1 MRFLMIAAI
10 TSSMLVPVLAQGD
23 PANVAES
30 NSPSASP
37 SDRAAAARRETEDL
51 EKARSIDA
59 LKDSNLRM
67 QAQSADKS
75 GLAQESVEQQHP
87 EWFVETNKYK
97 ACPWDMCPSPPPQR

>member
-10 TSSMLVPVLAQGD
+10 TSSMLVPALAQGD
-23 PANVAES
+23 PANVVQG

-51 EKARSIDA
+51 EKARSIEA
-59 LKDSNLRM
+59 LKHSNLRM
-67 QAQSADKS
+67 QAQSVDRS
-75 GLAQESVEQQHP
+75 GPQQETVEQQHP

-97 ACPWDMCPSPPPQR
+97 ACPWDMCPPPPPQR

>member
-10 TSSMLVPVLAQGD
+10 TSSMLVPALAQGD
-23 PANVAES
+23 PANVAQS

-37 SDRAAAARRETEDL
+37 SDSAAAARRETEDL
-51 EKARSIDA
+51 EKARAIEA

-75 GLAQESVEQQHP
+75 GSKQESVEQQHP
-87 EWFVETNKYK
+87 EWFVETNKYQ

>member
-1 MRFLMIAAI
+1 
-10 TSSMLVPVLAQGD
+10 MLVPALAQGD
-23 PANVAES
+23 PANVAQS

-37 SDRAAAARRETEDL
+37 SDSAAAARRETEDL
-51 EKARSIDA
+51 EKARAIEA

-75 GLAQESVEQQHP
+75 GSKQESVEQQHP
-87 EWFVETNKYK
+87 EWFVETNKYQ

>member
-1 MRFLMIAAI
+1 MRFLVIAAI
-10 TSSMLVPVLAQGD
+10 TSSMLVPALAQGD
-23 PANVAES
+23 PANVAQN

-37 SDRAAAARRETEDL
+37 SDSAAAARRETKDL
-51 EKARSIDA
+51 EKARSIEA

-67 QAQSADKS
+67 QAQPADKS
-75 GLAQESVEQQHP
+75 GPQQESVEQQHP